1 MDFELMFWI
10 IAIIVITLGAPWILS
25 KVTQEECVSRET
37 IARIENGGRH
47 L

>member
-1 MDFELMFWI
+1 MFWI
-10 IAIIVITLGAPWILS
+10 IAIIVITLGAPWVLS
-25 KVTQEECVSRET
+25 KVAQEECVSRET

>member
-1 MDFELMFWI
+1 MDWELIFWC
-10 IAIIVITLGAPWILS
+10 VLGAFALFSLIGALF
-25 KVTQEECVSRET
+25 VEEEPTISRET

>member
-1 MDFELMFWI
+1 MDSELIGWI
-10 IAIIVITLGAPWILS
+10 VLLGGAIAFLIYALAQPKENV
-25 KVTQEECVSRET
+25 VSRET

>member
-1 MDFELMFWI
+1 MDWKLICWCI
-10 IAIIVITLGAPWILS
+10 IGFVAFLS
-25 KVTQEECVSRET
+25 LCCIGLVKNDEPVSRET

>member
-1 MDFELMFWI
+1 MDGELIGWI
-10 IAIIVITLGAPWILS
+10 VLLGGALIFLIYALS
-25 KVTQEECVSRET
+25 RPKDDVVSRET

>member
-10 IAIIVITLGAPWILS
+10 IAVAATVLGTPWILN
-25 KVTQEECVSRET
+25 KLTQEECVSRET